1 MVKKDTRQ
9 NKVGTARVVKPQKQ
23 QKKKK
28 KGPSHMQPQAKR
40 PKTAEPWG
48 MNDLRVSG
56 LSSGSSITNTST
68 IVDHFSRRTEKIVN
82 LVSPGTT
89 AFTQLLTTANQNG
102 LFINPGNSIMFPIF
116 SQIASNYEQYRVRY
130 LCFHYATEAY
140 AGAQTVASAGKVIL
154 VTNFDQS
161 DAAFTTSTQAENYD
175 HMVKGPPFANLQHCV
190 MQKKGASRG
199 FLPLNDY
206 FVNPSGNLSAPT
218 GDSSQGK
225 FYDIGLFQVM
235 CEQLAATG
243 EIGELYVTYEFD
255 MIRPKQSAAGGS
267 YSISH
272 FQNVN
277 SVAASTPLG
286 TPISSGVYTADSG
299 MPLTTFQVLSSTT
312 FALNAIGTYQ
322 VVIIWSAASSIASL
336 PSFTP
341 GSSVVADTILLG
353 STSGSFGYG
362 SGGSFA
368 QAIKYYNVTAV
379 SASPYTNNLVT
390 VGGLS
395 GMAGAA
401 NVDVI
406 ITQLPYLF
414 TSLPPKVEN
423 RVTLIE
429 EKLQALYSRLL
440 CASQTH
446 LIDDNKETESAPGNI
461 DVELLKGQL
470 QELEKRL
477 RDNLF
482 ISVRDDTPRIANDT
496 LVENKSRSSSRK

>member
-1 MVKKDTRQ
+1 MIFTMVKKNPKQ
-9 NKVGTARVVKPQKQ
+9 KKVGQNPPKQQ

-28 KGPSHMQPQAKR
+28 KGPSHMQPKAKR
-40 PKTAEPWG
+40 PKTAGPWG

-68 IVDHFSRRTEKIVN
+68 IVDHFSRRTEKIAN
-82 LVSPGTT
+82 LTSPGSTS
-89 AFTQLLTTANQNG
+89 FTHLLTTVNQNG
-102 LFINPGNSIMFPIF
+102 LFINPGNTVMFPIF

-161 DAAFTTSTQAENYD
+161 DASFTGSTQAENYD

-199 FLPLNDY
+199 FLPLIDY
-206 FVNPSGNLSAPT
+206 FVNPSNNLNAPT
-218 GDSSQGK
+218 GDASQGK

-255 MIRPKQSAAGGS
+255 MIRPKQAIAAGD
-267 YSISH
+267 YTLSH
-272 FQNVN
+272 WQNIN
-277 SVAASTPLG
+277 PAAATPLG
-286 TPISSGVYTADSG
+286 GVPGGSYTADSNL
-299 MPLTTFQVLSSTT
+299 PLTTFQVLSSTT

-322 VVIIWSAASSIASL
+322 VVIIWGSVASIASL
-336 PSFTP
+336 PTLSP
-341 GSSVVADTILLG
+341 GSNVVADTILGG
-353 STSGSFGYG
+353 SASGSFGFG
-362 SGGSFA
+362 SGGTFA

-379 SASPYTNNLVT
+379 SVSPYTNNLVT
-390 VGGLS
+390 VGGLTS
-395 GMAGAA
+395 MAGAGY
-401 NVDVI
+401 VDII

-440 CASQTH
+440 CGSQSH
-446 LIDDNKETESAPGNI
+446 LIDDNKETESAPSNI
-461 DVELLKGQL
+461 DVELLRGQL

>member
-1 MVKKDTRQ
+1 MVKKNTKQ
-9 NKVGTARVVKPQKQ
+9 KKVGQNPPKQQ

-28 KGPSHMQPQAKR
+28 KGPSHTQPKAKR
-40 PKTAEPWG
+40 PKTAGPWG
-48 MNDLRVSG
+48 MNDLRISG

-68 IVDHFSRRTEKIVN
+68 IVDHFSRRTEKVAN
-82 LVSPGTT
+82 LVSPGST
-89 AFTQLLTTANQNG
+89 AFTHLLTTVNQNG
-102 LFINPGNSIMFPIF
+102 LFINPGNTVLFPIF
-116 SQIASNYEQYRVRY
+116 SQIAANYEQYRVRY
-130 LCFHYATEAY
+130 LCFNYATEAY
-140 AGAQTVASAGKVIL
+140 AGAQTVASAGKVIM

-161 DAAFTTSTQAENYD
+161 DASFTGSTQAENYD

-206 FVNPSGNLSAPT
+206 FVNPSNNLNAPV

-255 MIRPKQSAAGGS
+255 MIRPKQAIAAGD
-267 YSISH
+267 YTLSH
-272 FQNVN
+272 FQN
-277 SVAASTPLG
+277 STGVAASTPLG
-286 TPISSGVYTADSG
+286 TLANGTYTSDSNL
-299 MPLTTFQVLSSTT
+299 PSTT
-312 FALNAIGTYQ
+312 FSVLSASTFMLNAIGTYQ
-322 VVIIWSAASSIASL
+322 VVMIWSAATGIAAL
-336 PSFTP
+336 PTFTP

-353 STSGSFGYG
+353 STSGSFGFG
-362 SGGSFA
+362 SGGTFA
-368 QAIKYYNVTAV
+368 QAIKYYNVTGV
-379 SASPYTNNLVT
+379 SVSPFTNNLVT
-390 VGGLS
+390 VGGLTS
-395 GMAGAA
+395 MAGTP
-401 NVDVI
+401 NVDVV

-440 CASQTH
+440 CGSQSH
-446 LIDDNKETESAPGNI
+446 LIDDNKETESAPSNI
-461 DVELLKGQL
+461 DVELLRGQL